1 MERAARAPQP
11 HGQSQPPHA
20 PCAAEMALRARWLGA
35 MSEADRDGLADLA
48 IREVEERFAAW
59 AAGVD
64 AGT

>member
-11 HGQSQPPHA
+11 PGQSTPPHA

-35 MSEADRDGLADLA
+35 MSEAERDSLGELA
-48 IREVEERFAAW
+48 IREVEARFAAW

-64 AGT
+64 AQS